1 MESAMRRA
9 RSRLLCGATA
19 SVLVAV
25 LAIGCGRESDPP
37 PVVPVAPL
45 ATEPAPDFVA
55 EEPLPDASTAPAAP
69 APAVRDSAYSGESQ
83 PPALPHDVPIY
94 PSALPISSM
103 ASPTRGT
110 IVNLRS
116 QDGVDLVS
124 AWYGK
129 ELPERGWLLET
140 QSGAANSHLV
150 TAVKQGR
157 KATVLITGNPSGAQ
171 ILLTVLE
178 IR

>member
-1 MESAMRRA
+1 MG
-9 RSRLLCGATA
+9 LLCGATA
-19 SVLVAV
+19 FGLVAL
-25 LAIGCGRESDPP
+25 LAIACGRESDSSP
-37 PVVPVAPL
+37 PVVQGAEPTA
-45 ATEPAPDFVA
+45 EPAPAVVA
-55 EEPLPDASTAPAAP
+55 EAPPPDASAAPAA
-69 APAVRDSAYSGESQ
+69 AVPAVRDSAFAGESQ
-83 PPALPHDVPIY
+83 QLALPPDVPIY
-94 PSALPISSM
+94 PSALPLSSM

-129 ELPERGWLLET
+129 ELPERGWLLEN

-157 KATVLITGNPSGAQ
+157 RATVLITGSPDGAQ

>member
-1 MESAMRRA
+1 MRRA
-9 RSRLLCGATA
+9 RMGLLRGATA
-19 SVLVAV
+19 PVLIAL
-25 LAIGCGRESDPP
+25 LAIGCERTSNAPP
-37 PVVPVAPL
+37 PVVPEPQL
-45 ATEPAPDFVA
+45 AAEPEPPAIGED
-55 EEPLPDASTAPAAP
+55 PLPELIAPTAPP
-69 APAVRDSAYSGESQ
+69 AYDSRFSGESQ
-83 PPALPHDVPIY
+83 QPSLPQDVPIY

-103 ASPTRGT
+103 TSPTRGT
-110 IVNLRS
+110 IVNLSS

-140 QSGAANSHLV
+140 QTGAANSHLV

-178 IR
+178 LR

>member
-1 MESAMRRA
+1 MRRA
-9 RSRLLCGATA
+9 RMGLLRGATA
-19 SVLVAV
+19 PVLVAL
-25 LAIGCGRESDPP
+25 LAISCGRESNPPP
-37 PVVPVAPL
+37 PVVPEAEL
-45 ATEPAPDFVA
+45 AAEPEPPPIG
-55 EEPLPDASTAPAAP
+55 EEPLPEPLVAPTAPP
-69 APAVRDSAYSGESQ
+69 ARDSAFSGESQ
-83 PPALPHDVPIY
+83 QPALPQDVPIY

-103 ASPTRGT
+103 TSPTRGT

-129 ELPERGWLLET
+129 EFPERGWLLET

-157 KATVLITGNPSGAQ
+157 KATVLITGNPDGVQ

>member
-1 MESAMRRA
+1 MRRA
-9 RSRLLCGATA
+9 RRGLLCGATA
-19 SVLVAV
+19 SVLFAL
-25 LAIGCGRESDPP
+25 LAIGCGRESTPP
-37 PVVPVAPL
+37 PVVPEAQL
-45 ATEPAPDFVA
+45 ATEPEAAVVT
-55 EEPLPDASTAPAAP
+55 EPLPVAPTAPTP
-69 APAVRDSAYSGESQ
+69 RDSAFSGESQ
-83 PPALPHDVPIY
+83 QPALPQDVPIY
-94 PSALPISSM
+94 PSALPNSSM

-129 ELPERGWLLET
+129 EFPERGWLLET